1 MKAFKNSVTPP
12 FKLARLT
19 AVVSTTTLLAILATG
34 AAHAQDTPYPYVGL
48 SAGRSHAQFDER
60 QLATRLLGAGRS
72 ITSLSRDEKD
82 TAYKIFGGYQFN
94 RYFGTELSYFD
105 LGKSSFNVSTLPVGS
120 LAGELAVQGV
130 SLDLVATL
138 PLSERWAVSARLG
151 AQYARTRTY
160 ATGVGSIIVTDPE
173 GRRRETNAKVG
184 LGLQYAFSPSFI
196 VRAEAERYR
205 VSDGHAG
212 GDGNINVASLSLVF
226 PFGRA
231 PAPAP
236 RMASTEYVAPAY
248 VAPPPP
254 PMVAQAPPPP
264 PVMIPAPAPAPV
276 VVAPTSRR
284 VTFSSETLFSFDQS
298 MIRPEG
304 RAALDN
310 FTREMAGTRF
320 DSIVVEGHTDRLGS
334 DKYNE
339 ALSKR
344 RAETVKS
351 YLVESGRLDAMKI
364 STVGKGESQPVTK
377 AGDCKGTRPNAKLI
391 QCLQPDRRV
400 VVEVAGMR

>member
-1 MKAFKNSVTPP
+1 MKPIENPSKPP
-12 FKLARLT
+12 FQLSRLAGL
-19 AVVSTTTLLAILATG
+19 VSTTTLLSILAAG

-48 SAGRSHAQFDER
+48 SAGRSQAQFDER
-60 QLATRLLGAGRS
+60 LLATRLLGAGRS
-72 ITSLSRDEKD
+72 ITSLSRDERD

-94 RYFGTELSYFD
+94 RYFATELGYFD

-130 SLDLVATL
+130 NLDLVATL

-205 VSDGHAG
+205 VSDGHG
-212 GDGNINVASLSLVF
+212 GGKGNINVASLSLLF

-236 RMASTEYVAPAY
+236 RVASTPYVAPAY
-248 VAPPPP
+248 VAPPPAP
-254 PMVAQAPPPP
+254 IVAQAPPPP
-264 PVMIPAPAPAPV
+264 PVMTPAPAPV
-276 VVAPTSRR
+276 VVAPTTRR
-284 VTFSSETLFSFDQS
+284 VSFSAETLFGFDQS
-298 MIRPEG
+298 VIRPEG

-334 DKYNE
+334 DKYNQ
-339 ALSKR
+339 ALSTR

-351 YLVESGRLDAMKI
+351 YLVESGRVDATKI
-364 STVGKGESQPVTK
+364 SAVGKGESQPVTK
-377 AGDCKGTRPNAKLI
+377 AQDCKGTRPTPTLI

-400 VVEVAGMR
+400 DVEVTGMR